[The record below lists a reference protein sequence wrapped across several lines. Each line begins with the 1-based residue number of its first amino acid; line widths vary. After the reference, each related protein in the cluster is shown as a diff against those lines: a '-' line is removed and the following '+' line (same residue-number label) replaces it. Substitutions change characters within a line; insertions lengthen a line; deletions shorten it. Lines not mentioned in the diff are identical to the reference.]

1 MKNKK
6 MDYFKLTIYTDGG
19 ARGNPGP
26 AGLGVVMYAGGEIVK
41 RHSRYLGKATNNQ
54 AEYRAVIDALEHARE
69 MGAKEIDLVMDSEL
83 VVKQLNREYRVKDK
97 DLGQLFVQVW
107 NLTLGFSKFTVR
119 HVRREQNKE
128 ADKMVNEAIDRGIR
142 AER

>member
-1 MKNKK
+1 M
-6 MDYFKLTIYTDGG
+6 YQKLTIYTDGG

-26 AGLGVVMYAGGEIVK
+26 AGLGVAMYADGKIVK

-97 DLGQLFVQVW
+97 DLAQLFVQVW

-128 ADKMVNEAIDRGIR
+128 ADKLVNEAIDRGIR
-142 AER
+142 AEQ